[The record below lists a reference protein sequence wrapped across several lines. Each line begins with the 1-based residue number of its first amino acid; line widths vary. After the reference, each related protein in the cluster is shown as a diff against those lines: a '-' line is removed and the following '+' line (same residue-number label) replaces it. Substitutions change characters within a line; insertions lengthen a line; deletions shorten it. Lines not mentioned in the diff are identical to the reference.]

1 MTSVTGAGARR
12 VGVFGGTFDPPH
24 IGHLRAAVSVRHTL
38 GLDAVVMVPSG
49 DPWQKRGTRPIT
61 PGAIRLE
68 MVRAAAAGLPDIG
81 IEVSEAEVRR
91 AGASFTVDT
100 VAEMRASEPAVQV
113 TVILGADAAALLP
126 TWERVDELKT
136 QVRLAV
142 VRRPGSGFEAPALG
156 SPPVALVDM
165 ERLDVSS
172 SAIRADVARGAP
184 VDVLVPPGVLEVITR
199 HGLYRG

>member
-1 MTSVTGAGARR
+1 VN
-12 VGVFGGTFDPPH
+12 
-24 IGHLRAAVSVRHTL
+24 VRHSL
-38 GLDAVVMVPSG
+38 GLDAVVMVPNG

-68 MVRAAAAGLPDIG
+68 MVRAAAAGLPESG

-91 AGASFTVDT
+91 AGASFTIDT
-100 VAEMRASEPAVQV
+100 VAEMRASEPAVEV

-136 QVRLAV
+136 HVRLAV

-156 SPPVALVDM
+156 EPLVAMVDM

-184 VDVLVPPGVLEVITR
+184 VDVLVPAGVLEVITR

>member
-1 MTSVTGAGARR
+1 M
-12 VGVFGGTFDPPH
+12 GVFGGTFDPPH
-24 IGHLRAAVSVRHTL
+24 IGHLRAAVSVRHAL
-38 GLDAVVMVPSG
+38 GLDAVVLVPNG

-68 MVRAAAAGLPDIG
+68 MVRAAAAGLPGTG
-81 IEVSEAEVRR
+81 IEVSDTEVRR
-91 AGASFTVDT
+91 DGASYTVDT

-113 TVILGADAAALLP
+113 TVILGADAAALLA

-156 SPPVALVDM
+156 SPPVVMVDM

-172 SAIRADVARGAP
+172 SAIRSDVARGAP